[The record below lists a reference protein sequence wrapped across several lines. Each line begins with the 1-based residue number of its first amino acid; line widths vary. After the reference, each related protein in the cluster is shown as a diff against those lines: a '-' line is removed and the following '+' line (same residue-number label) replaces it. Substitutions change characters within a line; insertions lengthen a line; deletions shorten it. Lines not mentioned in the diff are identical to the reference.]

1 MTARVT
7 AGIRRRVVRLVATAL
22 AVTVLASGCSL
33 IGGGGGG
40 TKLIGY
46 FPRAVSVYKSSQVRV
61 LGLPAGTVDSVEVV
75 GTEVKITML
84 IDKGVPIPKDV
95 SALIVPQSLIG
106 ERYIELSPAWRQ
118 GLEKAPDGME
128 LRNTPDHPDRVII
141 PVEPDEALAELKK
154 FLDSLDPNGLGRL
167 ITNLSDDLKGQG
179 PKLNH
184 ALDQVSQLVTTFA
197 DKDQT
202 LADIVDHFD
211 KFTATLTT
219 RETQLG
225 DILATFAQAT
235 QVLADERQSLENLL
249 AGLADLSRNGLTLVA
264 KHSQKLKT
272 DLDTLTRLAQSIDV
286 NLGTLGQLVDST
298 PQLAK
303 GIIGAFNAD
312 LRAFNLRQNFGP
324 LAQEALAPLFNA
336 LGVTPP
342 AICPPVL
349 QECSLVGQSVGPA
362 ATVKLPNVTTPIDDL
377 LGLLGSPGTA
387 APARPS
393 SADRLADAASAL
405 GGFLRSAAAGM
416 VGAS

>member
-1 MTARVT
+1 VT
-7 AGIRRRVVRLVATAL
+7 AKLNRRVIRLIAMAMTSAL
-22 AVTVLASGCSL
+22 LASGCSL

-40 TKLIGY
+40 GIKLIAY

-61 LGLPAGTVDSVEVV
+61 LGLPAGTVDAVEVV
-75 GTEVKITML
+75 GTEVKITMT
-84 IDKGVPIPKDV
+84 IEKGVPIPKDV
-95 SALIVPQSLIG
+95 SALIAPQSLIG
-106 ERYIELSPAWRQ
+106 ERYIQLSPAWRQ
-118 GLEKAPDGME
+118 GLEKAPNGME

-154 FLDSLDPNGLGRL
+154 FVDALDPNGLGRL

-179 PKLNH
+179 PTLNH
-184 ALDQVSQLVTTFA
+184 ALDQVSQIVTTFA
-197 DKDQT
+197 EKDQQ
-202 LADIVDHFD
+202 LVNIVDHFD
-211 KFTATLTT
+211 KFTATLST

-249 AGLADLSRNGLTLVA
+249 AGLANLSRDGLSLVA
-264 KHSQKLKT
+264 KHSQRLKT

-286 NLGTLGQLVDST
+286 NLGAIGQLVDST

-336 LGVTPP
+336 IGVTPP

-349 QECSLVGQSVGPA
+349 QECALTGQAIGPA
-362 ATVKLPNVTTPIDDL
+362 ATVRLANATTPIDDL
-377 LGLLGSPGTA
+377 LGLLGSPGA
-387 APARPS
+387 SPRAGAS
-393 SADRLADAASAL
+393 GADHLADGASAI

-416 VGAS
+416 LGAS